1 MNERVLS
8 AKHGAAAIQ
17 QAILTRREQGQ
28 KALIPYIMA
37 GDPDLKTTKRIVKA
51 LAEAG
56 ADVIE
61 LGMPFSDPVA
71 DGPVIQKAGERALR
85 QGVTMKSL
93 LQTVKE
99 IRAELKTPIVIMTY
113 YNLFYHYGLEAYAR
127 DAAEAGVDGL
137 IVPDL
142 PPEEGEEF
150 DCFLEKQGLALIY
163 LVAPTSTGERIQRIA
178 RLARGFIYYV
188 SRMGVTGERADI
200 SQDLRDN
207 LQRIRAASNLPVA
220 VGFGVS
226 TPEQAKIISQAA
238 DGVVMGS
245 ALVRIIEESP
255 EFPEK
260 AAADFLKPIADALHR
275 SAG

>member
-1 MNERVLS
+1 MNQRVLS
-8 AKHGAAAIQ
+8 AERGSAAIQ
-17 QAILTRREQGQ
+17 QAILRRREQGQ

-37 GDPDLKTTKRIVKA
+37 GDPDLETTKSIAQA
-51 LAEAG
+51 LANAG

-85 QGVTMKSL
+85 RGVTMKNL

-99 IRAELKTPIVIMTY
+99 IRNQSNTPIVIMTY

-127 DAAEAGVDGL
+127 DAAVAGVDGL

-150 DCFLEKQGLALIY
+150 SCFLEKQGLALVY
-163 LVAPTSTGERIQRIA
+163 LIAPTSTDERIQRIA

-188 SRMGVTGERADI
+188 SRMGVTGERSDI
-200 SQDLRDN
+200 SQDLKAN
-207 LQRIRAASNLPVA
+207 LQRIRAVSDLPVA

-226 TPEQAKIISQAA
+226 TPEQANMISQEA
-238 DGVVMGS
+238 DGVVIGS

-255 EFPEK
+255 EFPER
-260 AAADFLKPIADALHR
+260 AAAEFLKPIADALHG
-275 SAG
+275 SAR